1 VSGANQ
7 QTQGWLMPFAPL
19 RSRPVLVCLPQAG
32 SGCGVFRSWQDA
44 LGDAVTVVGV
54 QLPGRENRF
63 TVPPPESFAHAVA
76 GIVAALV
83 DTVGRPTVLFGHSL
97 GGLIGYEVARALP
110 TPPDA
115 LVVAASQPPH
125 RNGKTAGIALDTDEG
140 FARALAAKGLDE
152 DMRELALTVLR
163 QDADMAA
170 TYEPPSSAPVPCD
183 LHVWGGDAD
192 ERVPAGD
199 LAGWRGYAGGAFHSR
214 LFAGGHDFC
223 LDKPE
228 AAAEVRALLPTW
240 QEV

>member
-1 VSGANQ
+1 
-7 QTQGWLMPFAPL
+7 MPFAPL
-19 RSRPVLVCLPQAG
+19 CARPVLVCLPQAG

-63 TVPPPESFAHAVA
+63 AAPPPESFAHAVA
-76 GIVAALV
+76 EIVAALE
-83 DTVGRPTVLFGHSL
+83 DTAGRPTVLFGHSL

-110 TPPDA
+110 TSPEA

-125 RNGKTAGIALDTDEG
+125 CNGKTEGIALDTDEG
-140 FARALAAKGLDE
+140 FARTLAAKGLDE
-152 DMRELALTVLR
+152 EMRELTLTVLR

-170 TYEPPSSAPVPCD
+170 TYEHLSGTLVPCD

-214 LFAGGHDFC
+214 QLAGGHDFC
-223 LDKPE
+223 LEKPE
-228 AAAEVRALLPTW
+228 AVAAVRALLPTR

>member
-1 VSGANQ
+1 
-7 QTQGWLMPFAPL
+7 MPFAPL
-19 RSRPVLVCLPQAG
+19 GTRPVLVCLPQAG

-76 GIVAALV
+76 ETVAALV
-83 DTVGRPTVLFGHSL
+83 NTVGRPTVLFGHSL

-110 TPPDA
+110 APPDA

-125 RNGKTAGIALDTDEG
+125 RNGRAAGIALDTDVG
-140 FARALAAKGLDE
+140 FARTLAAKGLDE
-152 DMRELALTVLR
+152 DLRELALMTLR

-170 TYEPPSSAPVPCD
+170 TYEPPSGAPVRCD
-183 LHVWGGDAD
+183 LHVWAGDAD
-192 ERVPAGD
+192 ERVPAAD

-214 LFAGGHDFC
+214 QFAGGHDFC
-223 LDKPE
+223 VRNPE
-228 AAAEVRALLPTW
+228 AVAAVRALLPVR
-240 QEV
+240 QGV